1 MYALSHHNEGLPASG
16 ELPATRAPRFNGTVI
31 SFASGEEVVGAG
43 DPTKNYFRVIR
54 GLFRAVNFHAGR
66 TPSGIRLLQA
76 ERLLRPRTRRNPPT
90 DDRGGGLR
98 GDDDSSARRLPASDE
113 R

>member
-54 GLFRAVNFHAGR
+54 GLFRAVNFTPDGR
-66 TPSGIRLLQA
+66 RQVFAFYTSAASNHG
-76 ERLLRPRTRRNPPT
+76 TRRSHC
-90 DDRGGGLR
+90 LR
-98 GDDDSSARRLPASDE
+98 
-113 R
+113 